1 MSSWSSWLGLDRG
14 STKTS
19 GKIAE
24 GGEGELHPHHVY
36 QDTIAKWRPNDPG
49 RRRIDPKIL
58 KLPRQ
63 QIQRGHHEVMK
74 NKTTLLTDAEVQYLL
89 TNKAYRT
96 PHCSHYFPK
105 MIGMDPKTGTIY
117 MQYLK
122 HPWVTL
128 DKYSRTLVTADPD
141 NLEIFVKMMC
151 RLARAVRCLHDQGIV
166 HLDIKPENIFVR
178 PDTGEIRLI
187 DFGVACDREGKIRKC
202 NIKGAF
208 TRPYMPPQFFDKN
221 GPTPTLDEEIFQS
234 LTRRDLFALGVTLYE
249 SLYGKR
255 PSQWVKQLQNGKNIQ
270 QKAYLNPRQRDIPGI
285 TPQDLRRRGVDPNKI
300 QNFTKRRQAF
310 QHAIQSSPGCAA
322 LVHWD
327 KNLLAKKPSQR
338 AMPKNDPSDNNKGKR
353 TQRTGGGRPVKPF

>member
-36 QDTIAKWRPNDPG
+36 QDTIAKWRRGDPG
-49 RRRIDPKIL
+49 RRPIDPKIL
-58 KLPRQ
+58 NLPRQ
-63 QIQRGHHEVMK
+63 QIQRGHQEVMK
-74 NKTTLLTDAEVQYLL
+74 NKTTRLTDAEVQYLL

-105 MIGMDPKTGTIY
+105 MKGMDPKTGTIY
-117 MQYLK
+117 MEYLK

-128 DKYSRTLVTADPD
+128 DKYSKTLASELSPG
-141 NLEIFVKMMC
+141 NLELFVKMMC
-151 RLARAVRCLHDQGIV
+151 RLARAVRCLHDHGMV
-166 HLDIKPENIFVR
+166 HLDIKPDNILVH
-178 PDTGEIRLI
+178 PSTGEIRLI
-187 DFGVACDREGKIRKC
+187 DFGIACDREGKIRKC
-202 NIKGAF
+202 SDKGAF

-221 GPTPTLDEEIFQS
+221 GPTPTRDDEMFQS

-255 PSQWVKQLQNGKNIQ
+255 PSQWVKMMTLQD
-270 QKAYLNPRQRDIPGI
+270 AYLNPRQRDIPGI
-285 TPQDLRRRGVDPNKI
+285 TPQDLRRRGVDLATV
-300 QNFTKRRQAF
+300 QDFTKRRQAF

-322 LVHWD
+322 LVDWD
-327 KNLLAKKPSQR
+327 KTLLAKKPSQR
-338 AMPKNDPSDNNKGKR
+338 SLSKNDPPDKNKDKR
-353 TQRTGGGRPVKPF
+353 QRSTVGGRPAKPY